1 MKLAFPQHA
10 ELSTSLSMRR
20 PCLPHAVSARGKQ
33 VSACGNGPPHAEHES
48 PHAETF
54 LRTRS
59 PHVLRMRNTDLRMRK
74 RFSARGTPISA
85 CGDGPPHAEHDA
97 ETFLCT
103 RNTGLRTRNTSLHIR
118 KRFSACGSTRHA
130 EDNEKSAVLGF
141 RRLAQ

>member
-54 LRTRS
+54 LRTAVSACPPHAEHRS
-59 PHVLRMRNTDLRMRK
+59 PHAETILRTRNTDLRMR
-74 RFSARGTPISA
+74 RRSSARGTR
-85 CGDGPPHAEHDA
+85 CGDVPLHAEHRSPHAEHESPHTEND
-97 ETFLCT
+97 
-103 RNTGLRTRNTSLHIR
+103 SP
-118 KRFSACGSTRHA
+118 HA
-130 EDNEKSAVLGF
+130 EAHVMRKTMKKCRS
-141 RRLAQ
+141 RLP